1 MNRIMSDQLDQLDL
15 LRTKLQNAV
24 RKGKAIEADRNKLID
39 EHKIVVE
46 ELQSCISDLQ
56 TQNSSLL
63 QQLLLQ
69 TNGPST
75 PPPSTTT
82 ADALKHLSQ
91 MNKELRKELE
101 EAQEHVA
108 AVEHRVVLATDGN
121 ESDDSALIIAELQD
135 EIEVLKEALNI
146 AALKIREFQKDEER
160 NKKESL
166 QLEID
171 IATLKKSL
179 RAAEK
184 TAITAHEDLRKEADK
199 EKEDALGR
207 IRILEEELQTTKQLL
222 EDASRASVE
231 SKEELKVG
239 MKKIEEAEE
248 RARSAEE
255 TTIVALN
262 AAEERKADALRAVEK
277 AEAMA
282 RTAQV
287 ELKEIKEISES
298 KNQKFSVIQ
307 AAFNQKEEEFQERL
321 LIAEKEKNAA
331 LDAAKKAEKDRESLQ
346 TLAENAEKE
355 RKEAIE
361 DVNARV
367 TTATTSLQA
376 EIEALHD
383 QLGQKNR
390 MLEES
395 LKVQET
401 HFTNRIHELE
411 LTITSKNDEVQA
423 LQSTI
428 DAFSTKDRNLE
439 EQLQVAT
446 AKIASLEATK
456 NDVIDRNAARKVQH
470 TMDDGKE
477 KELQHRV
484 AEFEKK
490 VSVAEALR
498 AEVEK
503 KNKELGWQIAM
514 LANRQQQHVPS
525 GAVAV
530 TISQSSDVEHSSSIA
545 KLTGG
550 LLRYRKHLLMGYF
563 FFLHALVYFVA
574 TKRVWLNL

>member
-1 MNRIMSDQLDQLDL
+1 MSDQLDQLDL

-121 ESDDSALIIAELQD
+121 ESDDGALIIAELQD

-146 AALKIREFQKDEER
+146 AALKIKEFQKDEER

-222 EDASRASVE
+222 EDARRASVE

-401 HFTNRIHELE
+401 HFTRIHELE

-477 KELQHRV
+477 QELQHRV